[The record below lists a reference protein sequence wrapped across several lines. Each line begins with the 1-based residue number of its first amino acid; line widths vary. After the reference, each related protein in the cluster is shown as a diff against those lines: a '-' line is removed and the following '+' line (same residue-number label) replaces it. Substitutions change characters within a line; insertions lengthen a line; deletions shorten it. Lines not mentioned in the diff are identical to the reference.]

1 MKTIWADIDDI
12 NIDRLVSPR
21 TDYMGK
27 AAEAINAADEAAK
40 AGRMD
45 AAWAL
50 YGKAREHYRVHAK
63 RFDFTTQQIIAL
75 DASVFEKTASI
86 LRKEGQH
93 DEALAHIL
101 YLYLND
107 SRPSQSRAK
116 KVATYLKRSSF
127 KHITPNFIES
137 MKSFQPI
144 WQLDQIK
151 THIKR
156 WREEQNTE
164 KGTP

>member
-1 MKTIWADIDDI
+1 MKTIWVDINDID
-12 NIDRLVSPR
+12 IDRLLAPS

-27 AAEAINAADEAAK
+27 AAEAISAADEAAK

-50 YGKAREHYRVHAK
+50 YGKAREHYWMHAK
-63 RFDFTTQQIIAL
+63 QFGFTAQQIIAL
-75 DASVFEKTASI
+75 DASVFEKTANI

-93 DEALAHIL
+93 DEAMAHIL
-101 YLYLND
+101 YCYLND
-107 SRPSQSRAK
+107 SRPSQSRTK
-116 KVATYLKRSSF
+116 KVATYLKRSSL

-137 MKSFQPI
+137 MKNFQTI
-144 WQLDQIK
+144 WQLNQIK

-164 KGTP
+164 KETP